1 MTVLIV
7 TGLAAARTP
16 LFCASA
22 MGRSA
27 HAFYGYFQALQQ
39 EPLNPV
45 ERVVFSFVLAKDKA
59 QQQCKTQRGRA

>member
-1 MTVLIV
+1 
-7 TGLAAARTP
+7 
-16 LFCASA
+16 

-45 ERVVFSFVLAKDKA
+45 ERVVFSFVLAKNKA
-59 QQQCKTQRGRA
+59 KQQCKPEPPRGRA